1 VKFLQQSRQ
10 ESPAHD
16 YEFLLRTELLVPRS
30 APPIPTGDL
39 AVCGENV
46 KPSFPPVHSPGPI
59 EFTDITGVAGSNLLL
74 INREIVSDVD
84 DWQKIY
90 LVNGRDL

>member
-1 VKFLQQSRQ
+1 MITSSFSGLNSRFQ
-10 ESPAHD
+10 GV
-16 YEFLLRTELLVPRS
+16 LLRFLPVILPSVAR
-30 APPIPTGDL
+30 
-39 AVCGENV
+39 V